1 MPAKHCKDC
10 GQPIKWVKTKSGAWL
25 ALMISP
31 DAEGTFRLKRY
42 FDLDAGIREIRA
54 YPLTRAEQVQAKEAG
69 ELLWLPHVA
78 SCTAVPRSDIKGCP
92 PHIKEQLFG
101 RKRRK

>member
-10 GQPIKWVKTKSGAWL
+10 GQPIKWVKTINGAWL

-31 DAEGTFRLKRY
+31 DADGTYRLKKS
-42 FDLDAGIREIRA
+42 FDLEAGVREVRA
-54 YPLTRAEQVQAKEAG
+54 YPLTRAEQKQARADG

-78 SCTAVPRSDIKGCP
+78 SCTAIPRGDVKGCP
-92 PHIKEQLFG
+92 PHIKEQLLR